1 MKRDELIQEVIET
14 LNRCQKAGA
23 NPAAWRKIGLSHSQ
37 VGMLFMIHHHS
48 DANVKQIAENLGV
61 TKSAITQ
68 LLDPLVTNGFLL
80 RQNDS
85 SDRRIVRFSLTDKGK
100 KALKEINKLKFSGLR
115 AALENLSDED
125 LQQLTKLHHK
135 AAQNNIK

>member
-1 MKRDELIQEVIET
+1 MKRDELVQEVIET
-14 LNRCQKAGA
+14 IHRCQRAA
-23 NPAAWRKIGLSHSQ
+23 VNPSDWRKIGLSHSQ

-48 DANVKQIAENLGV
+48 DANVKKISEHLGV

-68 LLDPLVTNGFLL
+68 LLDPLVSNGFIL
-80 RQNDS
+80 RQTDT

-115 AALENLSDED
+115 AALDNLSDSD
-125 LQQLTKLHHK
+125 LEKLANLHRK
-135 AAQNNIK
+135 AAAKITK